1 MALRDELGGW
11 LNERAQRHLR
21 EVFDRLGIAV
31 REHTEVARV
40 DADGA
45 ITVDAQ
51 RIQAQVTVWA
61 GGFAVSP
68 VAATSTL
75 AVSGSGQIIVDDT
88 MRSVSHP
95 EVYAVGDAGLAQGP
109 GDKPLRMS
117 CASGVPMAW
126 QAADA
131 IAARLTGRQVP
142 HIPIRYYGQ
151 CVSLGRRNGLL
162 QFVTADDR
170 ATGSQLTGRKA
181 ARVKELIC
189 TGAAWGATRATS
201 LPARRRHNA
210 SVPATV

>member
-1 MALRDELGGW
+1 M
-11 LNERAQRHLR
+11 
-21 EVFDRLGIAV
+21 
-31 REHTEVARV
+31 
-40 DADGA
+40 
-45 ITVDAQ
+45 TVDSQ

-68 VAATSTL
+68 VAAASTL

-95 EVYAVGDAGLAQGP
+95 EVYAVGDAGHAQGP

-117 CASGVPMAW
+117 CASGVPTAW

-131 IAARLTGRQVP
+131 IAARLTGRRVP
-142 HIPIRYYGQ
+142 HIAIRYYGQ
-151 CVSLGRRNGLL
+151 CISLGRRNGLL

-170 ATGSQLTGRKA
+170 ATGSQLTDRKA